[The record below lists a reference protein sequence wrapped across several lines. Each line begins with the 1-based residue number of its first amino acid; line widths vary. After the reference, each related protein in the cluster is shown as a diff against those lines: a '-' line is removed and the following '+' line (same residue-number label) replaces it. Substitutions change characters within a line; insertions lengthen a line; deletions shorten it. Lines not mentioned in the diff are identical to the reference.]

1 MNDELIFFLISL
13 RERRIFSKIVCFLLV
28 CHTELFIRWYRVSP
42 KYCLPTKHI
51 CPCPDCWGQSHSESP
66 PKSGNL
72 PFFRYSFTFFFFLV
86 FFYTVH
92 LNSHNAVD
100 LYLHLILRDVAL
112 NLAVLFWF
120 RENILFF
127 GGCFPVF
134 LYIYCSITT
143 LYRNDLFLCLFSPP
157 TVLATLGWGT
167 IMTCFRTTTS
177 QGGRGCLGRGHR
189 RLLADMK
196 TMWRCPGEN
205 VLLIQFENPGSQV
218 PPPGPSSHPTLSRW

>member
-72 PFFRYSFTFFFFLV
+72 PFFRYSFTFFFLV

-127 GGCFPVF
+127 GGCCAAWLIGSYFPGQGSNPDPLQWKWGVLTTGPTKEYATENTF
-134 LYIYCSITT
+134 KILITP
-143 LYRNDLFLCLFSPP
+143 LR
-157 TVLATLGWGT
+157 V
-167 IMTCFRTTTS
+167 
-177 QGGRGCLGRGHR
+177 
-189 RLLADMK
+189 
-196 TMWRCPGEN
+196 
-205 VLLIQFENPGSQV
+205 
-218 PPPGPSSHPTLSRW
+218 